1 MIKIDYLL
9 LGIFWFTL
17 GHIAVFFQLNGQFKW
32 EWFAKNEWA
41 LALAGLA
48 ISFFYIWGTKYIVL
62 SFDGL
67 LWPPRFIGFGIGMI
81 IYALGVWFF
90 FKEGITP
97 KTFISLILC
106 VILISIQVLWKTET
120 KDKVDQNTNIEI
132 RQ

>member
-1 MIKIDYLL
+1 M
-9 LGIFWFTL
+9 
-17 GHIAVFFQLNGQFKW
+17 
-32 EWFAKNEWA
+32 
-41 LALAGLA
+41 ALAGLA
-48 ISFFYIWGTKYIVL
+48 ISFFYIWGTKYTVL